1 MNIAATPKAQTPKIV
16 EKVPMKKKLYIAA
29 LILFSVI
36 FAVSAFFLI
45 RYYVQI
51 NKSQKAY
58 EALADIKEQALQQAI
73 ENALVD
79 EDGVK
84 QEPSMVEVTDKNGEP
99 LMVLPEYAPIYE
111 RNKDTVGWI
120 RIDGT
125 NIDFPV
131 MQRKEITDYYLY
143 KNFDGEYSN
152 QGAIYVREQCD
163 VFAPSDNLTIY
174 GHRTNAKTMFGA
186 LQDYKKKDFWQGHQY
201 IQFDTVSEHHTYQII
216 SVFTI
221 QATEDSGF
229 HYHLFVNA
237 ENDAEFEEFVANAKR
252 HSLYDTGVTA
262 VPGDRLITLSTC
274 EGYGSLGRLV
284 VVAKQVQ

>member
-1 MNIAATPKAQTPKIV
+1 
-16 EKVPMKKKLYIAA
+16 MKKKLYMAA
-29 LILFSVI
+29 VIMFSVL
-36 FAVSAFFLI
+36 FAVSAFLLI

-51 NKSQKAY
+51 NKAQKAY
-58 EALADIKEQALQQAI
+58 EELANIKEQALQQAI
-73 ENALVD
+73 ENAPVN

-111 RNKDTVGWI
+111 RNKDMVGWI
-120 RIDGT
+120 RIEGT

-131 MQRKEITDYYLY
+131 VQRKDHTDYYLY

-152 QGAIYVREQCD
+152 QGTIYVREQCD

-186 LQDYKKKDFWQGHQY
+186 LQDYKKKDFWQDHQY
-201 IQFDTVSEHHTYQII
+201 IQFDTLTEHHKYQIL

-221 QATEDSGF
+221 QSTEDSDF
-229 HYHLFVNA
+229 LYHLFV
-237 ENDAEFEEFVANAKR
+237 DAESDWEFDQFVTKAKVY
-252 HSLYDTGVTA
+252 SLYETGVSA
-262 VPGDRLITLSTC
+262 SPGDKLITLSTC
-274 EGYGSLGRLV
+274 EGYGNLGRLV
-284 VVAKQVQ
+284 VVAKRVE